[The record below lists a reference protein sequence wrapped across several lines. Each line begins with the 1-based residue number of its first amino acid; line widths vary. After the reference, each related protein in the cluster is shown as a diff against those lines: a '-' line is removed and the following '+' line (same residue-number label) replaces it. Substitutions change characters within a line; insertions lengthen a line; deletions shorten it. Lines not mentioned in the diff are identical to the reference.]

1 MAGFAPYFK
10 PSYGWEPVPSSYKL
24 RQMSF
29 SPTVLQHTSNL
40 YGPHISRSPQP
51 QQPLDCST
59 HYSPALENYHCI
71 ACEKVR
77 ATSLFL
83 FVASRPHRS
92 EEEEKKQATRQ
103 TPPLTGPAD
112 SFFPPVGVLDATRP
126 GGSRPE
132 VAQRDQTFWLQH
144 LQEDLRPRRQPGA
157 AHERPL
163 SGASLEPH
171 GAYGTFTA
179 WRSCFRTS
187 HEAR

>member
-1 MAGFAPYFK
+1 MGDFFFFVCVCVCVCSAPQEAHMAGFAPYFK

-92 EEEEKKQATRQ
+92 EEEEKNRQ
-103 TPPLTGPAD
+103 L
-112 SFFPPVGVLDATRP
+112 VR
-126 GGSRPE
+126 R
-132 VAQRDQTFWLQH
+132 
-144 LQEDLRPRRQPGA
+144 LR
-157 AHERPL
+157 
-163 SGASLEPH
+163 
-171 GAYGTFTA
+171 
-179 WRSCFRTS
+179 
-187 HEAR
+187 